1 MEAGAPERPLPPLPR
16 PLPDMLIFVDEIPY
30 VCVQRYT
37 WSEAT
42 QKFSQN
48 NVCIAWIDENEGGL
62 YFGACPEVGYWW
74 RTEVRSLGGLRDF
87 A

>member
-37 WSEAT
+37 LSEAT
-42 QKFSQN
+42 KNFLKIMFASHRSMKMRV
-48 NVCIAWIDENEGGL
+48 VCTLEFVPRLDIGG
-62 YFGACPEVGYWW
+62 E
-74 RTEVRSLGGLRDF
+74 RR
-87 A
+87 